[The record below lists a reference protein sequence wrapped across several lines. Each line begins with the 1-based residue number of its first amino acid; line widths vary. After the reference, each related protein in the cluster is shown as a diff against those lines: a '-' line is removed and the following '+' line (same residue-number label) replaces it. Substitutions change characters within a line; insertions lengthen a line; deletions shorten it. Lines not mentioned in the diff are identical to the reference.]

1 MVFHGELIMNSH
13 RHIVKAV
20 SFRFYPRD
28 AMLAR
33 ALAIWPCV
41 CVCLSVTSRCSIEM
55 DGRIELVFGTHAY
68 SHLS

>member
-33 ALAIWPCV
+33 ALAMALCLRMSV
-41 CVCLSVTSRCSIEM
+41 CHESV
-55 DGRIELVFGTHAY
+55 FH
-68 SHLS
+68 